1 MRQEDGLFFGKN
13 KTCVFRPNP
22 SNKGRFSILNQ
33 KLLGWQSD
41 GRGEEV
47 RFGRLLRHCEL
58 CMSDMIQMGVVISMS
73 GTANRHVLLVQD
85 SSEISFGFTPFQSGL
100 SKFWQITRSDIKYS
114 NDLPSGTILV
124 ISNTLDSGYEK
135 YTYSQLTMTERTIIN
150 NISIIN
156 EGQIIV

>member
-1 MRQEDGLFFGKN
+1 MRKIILPILLLFIVNVFGQI
-13 KTCVFRPNP
+13 
-22 SNKGRFSILNQ
+22 SS
-33 KLLGWQSD
+33 
-41 GRGEEV
+41 
-47 RFGRLLRHCEL
+47 RL
-58 CMSDMIQMGVVISMS
+58 
-73 GTANRHVLLVQD
+73 
-85 SSEISFGFTPFQSGL
+85 TPAEKVYGL